1 MEKCQQGLDKALGGF
16 FLKTDWSGV
25 VISCDVVSHLILL
38 KAKVN
43 VKIRRFPC
51 RV

>member
-25 VISCDVVSHLILL
+25 VISCDLILL

-43 VKIRRFPC
+43 VKIRRYPC